1 MLKEIHTQETF
12 RQQKVLNRDTASV
25 GQRTVML
32 VSLVLQRKIA
42 WTTGKIALIY
52 CQSTWTS
59 NQEYNGEILC
69 RSDYFR
75 VVCRT
80 EDGEKEVIFL

>member
-1 MLKEIHTQETF
+1 MSFGLNLLKEIHTQETF
-12 RQQKVLNRDTASV
+12 QQQKVLNRDTALV
-25 GQRTVML
+25 GQRTVTAA
-32 VSLVLQRKIA
+32 SLGLQRRIA
-42 WTTGKIALIY
+42 WSTGKIALIY

-80 EDGEKEVIFL
+80 